1 MSRGAL
7 CIVIFNVRE
16 SDQEAVARLI
26 GNAGLSEVY
35 GREEAVQEEECV
47 G

>member
-7 CIVIFNVRE
+7 CVAILNVRE
-16 SDQEAVARLI
+16 CDREAVARLI
-26 GNAGLSEVY
+26 GNAGLSEMY
-35 GREEAVQEEECV
+35 GRQEAFQEEEYV